1 MLSKVES
8 PQSHKANSIVIK
20 KDFQLKLM
28 IKQIHNQIINHEK
41 SCEEIARKYL
51 DKIKETNAALNS
63 FLTIREDEALEEAKK
78 VDEKIARGEEIGELE
93 GMPIAVK
100 DNILVEGA
108 RATGGSKMLENY
120 IAPYDATVIARLK
133 KAGAIVIGKTNCDSF
148 GHGGANENSD
158 YGPVRNPWDLERV
171 PGGSSGGSAAAISS
185 GQAPIALGSDTG
197 GSLRHPA
204 CWCGISA
211 LKPTY
216 GRVSRSGLMAFASS
230 TDCVGPMAHSAEDLA
245 AMMDIMAGL
254 DKNDATSANIP
265 VQHYSKIARKDLAGI
280 KIGLPK
286 EYYEDGMD
294 IDVRLAIEN
303 TIEQMRALGAEF
315 IEVALPHTK
324 YAVACYYIIAP
335 SETSANL
342 SRIDSIRFGRRSE
355 NAKNLFE
362 AYSKSRR
369 EGFNPE
375 TKRRIILGTYA
386 LSHGYYDAYYIKAQK
401 VRALIKED
409 FKKVFEKVDCLLA
422 PVAPHTAYK
431 IGEYKTDPIKSYLE
445 DIYLAAASLAGIP
458 SLAIPCGLLEKGEKK
473 LPIGMQILGNWFD
486 EKLILEAGKIYQDH
500 TDWHIL
506 SPSLF

>member
-1 MLSKVES
+1 
-8 PQSHKANSIVIK
+8 
-20 KDFQLKLM
+20 M
-28 IKQIHNQIINHEK
+28 IKTIHNQLINKEK
-41 SCEEIARKYL
+41 TCEEIVRKYL
-51 DKIKETNAALNS
+51 DKIKETNAELNS
-63 FLTIREDEALEEAKK
+63 FLTICEDEALEEAKK

-93 GMPIAVK
+93 GVPIAVK
-100 DNILVEGA
+100 DNILVEA
-108 RATGGSKMLENY
+108 VRATGGSKMLENY

-171 PGGSSGGSAAAISS
+171 PGGSSGGSAAAIASE
-185 GQAPIALGSDTG
+185 QAPIALGSDTG

-230 TDCVGPMAHSAEDLA
+230 TDVIGPLAHSINDLA
-245 AMMDIMAGL
+245 AMMDVMAGW
-254 DKNDATSANIP
+254 DKKDATSANVP
-265 VQHYSKIARKDLAGI
+265 VQQYSKLERKDLVGL

-286 EYYEDGMD
+286 EYFGEGMD
-294 IDVRLAIEN
+294 MDVRLALEDAIEK
-303 TIEQMRALGAEF
+303 MRILGAEF
-315 IEVALPHTK
+315 VEVKLPHTK

-342 SRIDSIRFGRRSE
+342 SRMDSIRFGRRSG
-355 NAKNLFE
+355 AARNLFE
-362 AYSKSRR
+362 AYSKSRA

-386 LSHGYYDAYYIKAQK
+386 LSHGYYDAYYLKAQK

-409 FKKVFEKVDCLLA
+409 FKKVFEEVDCLLVPA
-422 PVAPHTAYK
+422 APHIAYK
-431 IGEYKTDPIKSYLE
+431 IGEYKADPIKSYLE
-445 DIYLAAASLAGIP
+445 DIYMSAASLAGIP
-458 SLAIPCGLLEKGEKK
+458 SLAIPCGNLDLKESKDLKDKNENSKK
-473 LPIGMQILGNWFD
+473 KMPIGMQLLGNWLD
-486 EKLILEAGKIYQDH
+486 EKTILEAGKVYQEN
-500 TDWHIL
+500 TDWHL
-506 SPSLF
+506 LHP